1 MKILHTSDWHI
12 GRLLYSQKRYAE
24 FNAFLDWLV
33 DQITK
38 NQIDVL
44 IVAGDIFDT
53 TTPSNRAQSLYYQFL
68 SKMSQTPCQHVVV
81 IGGNHDSASFLNAPR
96 ELLSALNVS
105 VVGAMTDELEDEIL
119 MLKNDQQEVEAIIVA
134 VPYLRDRD
142 IRKVDFSE
150 SIDDKQSKLIAGIKH
165 HYIAVCELAE
175 SKRLALENSEA
186 IPIIATG
193 HLFAVGRGLKENAPL
208 STDLT
213 GEGVRDLYVG
223 NLAYV
228 GANTFPETVDYVAL
242 GHLHVPQKVAGL
254 DHIRYCGSPLPMGF
268 GEANQQ
274 KIVNVVEFDGNKL
287 PLIGDIKI
295 PCFQKVQRIKGTL
308 EEILAEI
315 KTLKAVN
322 SDAWLEIT
330 YTGNEIVTELR
341 SKITSE
347 IEESDLKVLIVK
359 NNKIYSHTLNA
370 TVELETLASLSE
382 EGVFQRCLDQNN
394 IDTNEQ
400 TLLMDAY
407 RQILVELGND
417 EEAQG

>member
-1 MKILHTSDWHI
+1 
-12 GRLLYSQKRYAE
+12 
-24 FNAFLDWLV
+24 
-33 DQITK
+33 
-38 NQIDVL
+38 
-44 IVAGDIFDT
+44 
-53 TTPSNRAQSLYYQFL
+53 
-68 SKMSQTPCQHVVV
+68 
-81 IGGNHDSASFLNAPR
+81 
-96 ELLSALNVS
+96 
-105 VVGAMTDELEDEIL
+105 
-119 MLKNDQQEVEAIIVA
+119 
-134 VPYLRDRD
+134 
-142 IRKVDFSE
+142 
-150 SIDDKQSKLIAGIKH
+150 
-165 HYIAVCELAE
+165 
-175 SKRLALENSEA
+175 
-186 IPIIATG
+186 
-193 HLFAVGRGLKENAPL
+193 
-208 STDLT
+208 
-213 GEGVRDLYVG
+213 
-223 NLAYV
+223 
-228 GANTFPETVDYVAL
+228 
-242 GHLHVPQKVAGL
+242 
-254 DHIRYCGSPLPMGF
+254 
-268 GEANQQ
+268 
-274 KIVNVVEFDGNKL
+274 DGNKL